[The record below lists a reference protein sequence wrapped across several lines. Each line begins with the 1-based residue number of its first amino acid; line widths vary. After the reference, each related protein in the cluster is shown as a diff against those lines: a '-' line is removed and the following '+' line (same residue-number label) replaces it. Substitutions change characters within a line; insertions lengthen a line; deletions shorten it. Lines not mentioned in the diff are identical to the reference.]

1 MFTKCVSVYSGARS
15 VSCMDLTGDVSN
27 VMTGKENRLPMKRN
41 SLKSQESVPLNQLE
55 NFDSTPKTKSKVN
68 QPSKTN
74 MKKGVSEPNLN
85 KRSRSKSPFSPR
97 GLLDRVRRALP
108 ILSASK
114 QSLNHNDSDDSAS
127 SISEHNEQ
135 RIRISKLDHVCRVKS
150 SYESVDRTKFF
161 LERQSRATISE
172 SLNLYDYVVLLQPE
186 QELGCISQGN
196 GCLTS
201 SNILS
206 HLPSTAHSSSSS
218 VIYKYPPDA
227 NDEKSLKY
235 FCFPDQYDAN
245 NNSILLAKKLA
256 QEYFRFILTNMDG
269 TRQYGY
275 CSRFV
280 HKGKIKAFCLISQYD
295 IREIYEKILL
305 KATELFIAYKED
317 DARKFFEEIYSH
329 RLPNRGDTIHIST
342 QTVGVYTLKC
352 EFDRR
357 KESIDSL
364 SLLNLS
370 TGKTINTL
378 EFNRFHCLFCF

>member
-27 VMTGKENRLPMKRN
+27 VMTGKENRLPTKRN

-172 SLNLYDYVVLLQPE
+172 SLNYTIMLF
-186 QELGCISQGN
+186 
-196 GCLTS
+196 
-201 SNILS
+201 
-206 HLPSTAHSSSSS
+206 
-218 VIYKYPPDA
+218 
-227 NDEKSLKY
+227 Y
-235 FCFPDQYDAN
+235 FN
-245 NNSILLAKKLA
+245 LNKNSAV
-256 QEYFRFILTNMDG
+256 F
-269 TRQYGY
+269 
-275 CSRFV
+275 
-280 HKGKIKAFCLISQYD
+280 H
-295 IREIYEKILL
+295 
-305 KATELFIAYKED
+305 KAT
-317 DARKFFEEIYSH
+317 
-329 RLPNRGDTIHIST
+329 
-342 QTVGVYTLKC
+342 VV
-352 EFDRR
+352 
-357 KESIDSL
+357 
-364 SLLNLS
+364 
-370 TGKTINTL
+370 
-378 EFNRFHCLFCF
+378 